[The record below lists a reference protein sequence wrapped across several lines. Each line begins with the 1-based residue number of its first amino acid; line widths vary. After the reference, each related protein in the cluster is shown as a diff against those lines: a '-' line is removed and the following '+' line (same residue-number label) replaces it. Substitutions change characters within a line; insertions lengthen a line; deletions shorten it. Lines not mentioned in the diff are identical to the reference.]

1 MRRDRRAEES
11 GERRER
17 EGEES
22 RGEMLPCRFGVL
34 GGECTGWTT
43 VILRTAVVPSACG
56 RGGANGPFHDL
67 GEARATTNPR

>member
-34 GGECTGWTT
+34 GGGIQMLYHLPL
-43 VILRTAVVPSACG
+43 VL
-56 RGGANGPFHDL
+56 DL
-67 GEARATTNPR
+67 QHSSL